1 MNRNTLIGLGIGAA
15 ALAAGWHFYG
25 RKWLQVMR
33 GNAATVR
40 QQVKSTS
47 TGSIAS
53 REIARNAPEARAAG
67 VGLEPRRGASID
79 TGFQGA
85 YDAGMALRAG
95 ANA

>member
-1 MNRNTLIGLGIGAA
+1 MNKNTLIGLGIGAA
-15 ALAAGWHFYG
+15 ALYAGWHLYG
-25 RKWLQVMR
+25 RRWMQVAR

-40 QQVKSTS
+40 QQVAATRP
-47 TGSIAS
+47 TVAQLQ
-53 REIARNAPEARAAG
+53 IARNAPQARAAG
-67 VGLEPRRGASID
+67 AGLERRRGASID